1 MEDIFRVAN
10 GPVLWGLA
18 ILVVSVVVVQALMYL
33 RMTLYFSE
41 RFSILSPDER
51 RIVYKTAAINS
62 IGPAIAIFFVAVS
75 LIAMVGGP
83 VTLMRV
89 GVIGSAVF
97 EFVAADQGA
106 RAMGAELGTDSYTL
120 QAFTASVWV
129 MTLGGMGW
137 LLTTF
142 FMTKSLDRAQD
153 RMAVSN
159 PTLIRA
165 IGTAT
170 PIAIFFLLGANAAVD
185 KTWLTN
191 ITIAADD
198 LAAVATAAIAMVVLN
213 AAGKHR
219 AWLRE
224 WSVGFA
230 LIAGLIA
237 GYAVGQAMV

>member
-1 MEDIFRVAN
+1 
-10 GPVLWGLA
+10 
-18 ILVVSVVVVQALMYL
+18 
-33 RMTLYFSE
+33 
-41 RFSILSPDER
+41 
-51 RIVYKTAAINS
+51 
-62 IGPAIAIFFVAVS
+62 
-75 LIAMVGGP
+75 MVGGP

>member
-33 RMTLYFSE
+33 RMTLDFSE